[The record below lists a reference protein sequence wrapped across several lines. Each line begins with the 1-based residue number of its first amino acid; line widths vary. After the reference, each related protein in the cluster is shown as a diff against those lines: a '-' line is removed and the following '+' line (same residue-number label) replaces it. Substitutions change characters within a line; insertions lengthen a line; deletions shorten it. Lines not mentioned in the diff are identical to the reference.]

1 MTCSIRRRELLMG
14 TGAMAGAVAL
24 GGPSGAFLLGAEA
37 VTLSTPAAEK
47 LGWRL
52 SCASYTFRAVSL
64 YEAIEKIASLGVR
77 LVEPA
82 FFLRLKKG
90 NAKLKPNESLPPKIR
105 KELKK
110 NLADRGMAMANY
122 YAKLGADEAACRK
135 TFDFAKEM
143 GVETLVS
150 EPPAEAFDMIEK
162 LCEEYK
168 INLAVHNHPKKPGSN
183 YWHPDKVLAVC
194 KGRGKRIGA
203 CCDTGHWV
211 RSGLNCVEC
220 LQKMKGRILTMH
232 LKDVLDSGNPKA
244 RDVVLGTGKANYA
257 AVLKE
262 LHGQGFRGVMSIE
275 YEHQSP
281 KLMEE
286 VAACLKF
293 VEDAAKT
300 L

>member
-1 MTCSIRRRELLMG
+1 MTSSIQRRELLVG
-14 TGAMAGAVAL
+14 AGAVAGTIAL
-24 GGPSGAFLLGAEA
+24 GGSSGALLTAAE
-37 VTLSTPAAEK
+37 TIKSSTPTAEK

-52 SCASYTFRAVSL
+52 SCASYTFRTVSL

-82 FFLRLKKG
+82 FFLRLAK
-90 NAKLKPNESLPPKIR
+90 NNPKLKVNEALPPKAR

-110 NLADRGMAMANY
+110 RLADRGMAMANF

-143 GVETLVS
+143 GVETFVS

-162 LCEEYK
+162 LCEEYQ
-168 INLAVHNHPKKPGSN
+168 INLAVHNHPKRPGSN

-220 LQKMKGRILTMH
+220 IQKMKGRIMTVH
-232 LKDVLDSGNPKA
+232 LKDVLEAGNPKA
-244 RDVVLGTGKANYA
+244 RDVVLGTGKADYA

-262 LHGQGFRGVMSIE
+262 LHAQGFQGVMSIE

-281 KLMEE
+281 KLMDE
-286 VAACLKF
+286 VAACLAF
-293 VEDAAKT
+293 VEKTAKT